1 MIRAIMAASTMAA
14 IASCNASVGDMPLAG
29 LDLNDAGVVGQ
40 IARQLP
46 DRERTAFKTYAL
58 LHWPGSKTYCGR
70 PIAPSARVASTVGE
84 AITQTL
90 EFEAELAAT
99 RLASQAEPASDAD
112 RLRERRTDLTD
123 RIENLVLKRDALY
136 VRLGAAART
145 SREADLLE
153 QEMQRMQ
160 AQRAAVDAEL
170 VQAATARR

>member
-29 LDLNDAGVVGQ
+29 LDLNDAGVVGK

-70 PIAPSARVASTVGE
+70 PIAASAHVASTVGE
-84 AITQTL
+84 AVTQTL
-90 EFEAELAAT
+90 EFEADLAKT
-99 RLASQAEPASDAD
+99 RQASQAEPASDAD
-112 RLRERRTDLTD
+112 RLRERRMRLTD
-123 RIENLVLKRDALY
+123 RIESLVLKRDALH
-136 VRLGAAART
+136 VRLGAAAGT
-145 SREADLLE
+145 SREASLLE
-153 QEMQRMQ
+153 QEMQRLQ